1 MLLFS
6 FSPII
11 GLAKVVGLG
20 IEIGMVVV
28 GRARMWSLLWSKGV
42 GVVEVIVW

>member
-1 MLLFS
+1 MLLLKFA
-6 FSPII
+6 PTT

-20 IEIGMVVV
+20 IEIGLVVV

-42 GVVEVIVW
+42 GVVEAIVW